1 MLLWCRVHTMA
12 MPVVNEVPQLF
23 RAVDGA
29 ATLALLAKLAVEK
42 SMGSKMEDTRHA
54 VKVRR
59 SS

>member
-1 MLLWCRVHTMA
+1 MA